1 MVMATRTNQL
11 AMMVVYESALQVIC
25 DSPHN
30 YRNSPA
36 GLDFLKIVPTTWDET
51 RVINEQMSDY
61 ITVARRSGKE
71 WFIGSMTDGNA
82 RNLEIPLDFLDPGT
96 YSATI
101 WQDGEDAG
109 ENPTSHTREE
119 MEVDSGDIIEAWL
132 APGGGHAVHL
142 TPVE

>member
-1 MVMATRTNQL
+1 
-11 AMMVVYESALQVIC
+11 MMVVFESALQVIC
-25 DSPHN
+25 DSPYN